1 MAEWIVCPQC
11 NLRHS
16 RRPDGTCPRCK
27 SATEPGTPDAPQ
39 TASAA
44 PTTRTGLPD
53 IYDGSIPPRAM
64 PTASG
69 YASGEDDIGPGAR
82 IAGGILLLNG
92 IALLAEKALLPKSGF
107 GLGPASFFSA
117 LIDLLIGSM
126 LLTGRNKFLVWAR
139 VRAGLGLI
147 VLPIVHAVQGNAFG
161 AGIQV
166 AFSVGI
172 LALLIGRAGKLRIGL
187 GTAAAALCLGLEA
200 LGLLSVTGGSNPL
213 ARMMMAGQLE
223 SAPATVVT
231 GVAVPYQLSCPQ
243 GQWYLRKPANV
254 HADNPLAD
262 RWLVR
267 PDRDAHVIV
276 IAEQL
281 GPGQSIQMARL
292 KEVVLQ
298 NARKAAA
305 DFEMLEETQIPS
317 AIPQALLLHS
327 RGTAK
332 SIPMEMYHGLFIS
345 EPYVIQVI
353 AFAQTRT
360 FRDLEPELREIIT
373 SLSL

>member
-1 MAEWIVCPQC
+1 
-11 NLRHS
+11 
-16 RRPDGTCPRCK
+16 
-27 SATEPGTPDAPQ
+27 
-39 TASAA
+39 
-44 PTTRTGLPD
+44 
-53 IYDGSIPPRAM
+53 
-64 PTASG
+64 
-69 YASGEDDIGPGAR
+69 
-82 IAGGILLLNG
+82 
-92 IALLAEKALLPKSGF
+92 
-107 GLGPASFFSA
+107 
-117 LIDLLIGSM
+117 M

-139 VRAGLGLI
+139 VRAGVGLI
-147 VLPIVHAVQGNAFG
+147 VLPIIHAVQGNAFG

-166 AFSVGI
+166 AFSVGM

-223 SAPATVVT
+223 SDPATVVT

-243 GQWYLRKPANV
+243 GPWYLRKPANA

-305 DFEMLEETQIPS
+305 DFETLEETQIPG

-332 SIPMEMYHGLFIS
+332 GIPMEMYHGLFIS
-345 EPYVIQVI
+345 EPYLIQVI